1 MPGAGQGP
9 DLPAPSC
16 RRLGTKHVNA
26 SGIMARPLS
35 GRPRGVPGALGEA
48 EPLERARC
56 GLIRPR
62 FVSPS
67 APRPPRGPRRR
78 PSPGLPSPPHARQVF
93 SLSKLKPAPLLVSEA
108 AERFLCR
115 EGTIDILCHGAG
127 SAKSVTRKIFKN
139 TVFIHVFLEVWRSI
153 VVALWIWGGG
163 GWLSRVDGSVGRE
176 RVLLC
181 SCGKTIPALEWKPR
195 VLEMELDLQ
204 HCKTSVVLCLSGFPG
219 CARWEWFV
227 VWFFPGGI

>member
-1 MPGAGQGP
+1 MKELLIFFVMAQVLQKA
-9 DLPAPSC
+9 LPEKYLKTQYLFTC
-16 RRLGTKHVNA
+16 FW
-26 SGIMARPLS
+26 
-35 GRPRGVPGALGEA
+35 
-48 EPLERARC
+48 RC
-56 GLIRPR
+56 GD
-62 FVSPS
+62 PS
-67 APRPPRGPRRR
+67 
-78 PSPGLPSPPHARQVF
+78 
-93 SLSKLKPAPLLVSEA
+93 
-108 AERFLCR
+108 
-115 EGTIDILCHGAG
+115 
-127 SAKSVTRKIFKN
+127 
-139 TVFIHVFLEVWRSI
+139 
-153 VVALWIWGGG
+153 VVALWIWGG